1 MKSRNYLR
9 TKVKSYKGKIN
20 AIFHNGKIP
29 KEGFHCIWLSMTIIY
44 SVFKMDSNCY
54 SQVFLEE
61 CNYII
66 KEKEIKI
73 YIKYDLEMSSNKE
86 IVW

>member
-1 MKSRNYLR
+1 
-9 TKVKSYKGKIN
+9 
-20 AIFHNGKIP
+20 
-29 KEGFHCIWLSMTIIY
+29 MTIIY

-61 CNYII
+61 CKYII
-66 KEKEIKI
+66 KEKEIKR

-86 IVW
+86 IV

>member
-1 MKSRNYLR
+1 
-9 TKVKSYKGKIN
+9 
-20 AIFHNGKIP
+20 
-29 KEGFHCIWLSMTIIY
+29 MTIIY
-44 SVFKMDSNCY
+44 SVFKMYNNCY

-61 CNYII
+61 CKYII

-86 IVW
+86 IV